1 MEGKPTNGDHIHA
14 KSVPDK
20 TLLTCYRVPGPPI
33 VSSSQRP
40 PIPQRWMYYITST
53 RKEGLE
59 NIARFSCALH
69 GGICPEPMGCKM
81 SHDRPQDVFITA
93 V

>member
-33 VSSSQRP
+33 VSSSQTSGGSR
-40 PIPQRWMYYITST
+40 ILQR
-53 RKEGLE
+53 GVL
-59 NIARFSCALH
+59 
-69 GGICPEPMGCKM
+69 
-81 SHDRPQDVFITA
+81 V
-93 V
+93 